1 MSRRGAPRPR
11 HLAPRAPAG
20 AGGRWSVA
28 RAVLSLGLVVGLGAV
43 GTLAYWS
50 DTATLSGGGFEAGV
64 LDLKLSGA
72 DTLDL
77 TATFKL
83 ATMVPG
89 ESVAALVAVQNSAPS
104 SVTFNYTATGLAS
117 GGLAPYLIF
126 EVFLGGTHS
135 NTTNGSGLRV
145 GACTGTTTGTAQVLT
160 SSASVIPAAQQLTV
174 GASQN
179 VCIIAKLSAS
189 APTGS
194 QGTSGSVV
202 LTFTAVQLG
211 TP

>member
-1 MSRRGAPRPR
+1 VTPCR
-11 HLAPRAPAG
+11 
-20 AGGRWSVA
+20 RWSIA
-28 RAVLSLGLVVGLGAV
+28 RAVLSLGLVVGFGAV

-50 DTATLSGGGFEAGV
+50 DTATLSGGAFSAGV
-64 LDLKLSGA
+64 LDLKLNGA

-77 TATFKL
+77 TSTFKL

-89 ESVAALVAVQNSAPS
+89 ESVAAHVAVQNPAPS

-117 GGLAPYLIF
+117 GALAPYLTF
-126 EVFLGGTHS
+126 EVFLAGTSS
-135 NTTNGSGLRV
+135 NSTNGSGLRV
-145 GACTGTTTGTAQVLT
+145 GACTGTTTGAAQVLS
-160 SSASVIPAAQQLTV
+160 SSASVIASAQQLVV

-179 VCIIAKLSAS
+179 VCIIAKLATS

-202 LTFTAVQLG
+202 LTFNAVQLG